1 MAKHCAECSGP
12 EDEKTQPCP
21 DDLSGGDGYGF
32 RGTIRGH
39 MDWVLQVQYSYNQW
53 LIVRE
58 ALQELTTDIDRRPWR
73 L

>member
-1 MAKHCAECSGP
+1 
-12 EDEKTQPCP
+12 
-21 DDLSGGDGYGF
+21 
-32 RGTIRGH
+32 

-58 ALQELTTDIDRRPWR
+58 ALQKLTTDIDRRPWR